1 MPLVGKLGNDVVIAL
16 DSTVIKVVN
25 RGEWMRA

>member
-1 MPLVGKLGNDVVIAL
+1 VAKLGNDVVIAL

-25 RGEWMRA
+25 RG